1 MVKGYYPSVKRVAVI
16 FWDINNLKKTN
27 DSFGHAMGDALIETM
42 ALRLYEQSD
51 SRKCTY
57 RVGGDEF
64 VMIIENPKPGEA
76 EEVIQKVKTSLEQCR
91 AAGGIYVSSAVGCE
105 EGFGS
110 DIELVIKAA
119 DKNMY
124 DNKRSSR
131 EGRD

>member
-1 MVKGYYPSVKRVAVI
+1 
-16 FWDINNLKKTN
+16 
-27 DSFGHAMGDALIETM
+27 
-42 ALRLYEQSD
+42 
-51 SRKCTY
+51 
-57 RVGGDEF
+57 
-64 VMIIENPKPGEA
+64 MIIENPKPGEA
-76 EEVIQKVKTSLEQCR
+76 EEVIQKVKTSLEECR

-105 EGFGS
+105 EGFES